1 MKNPST
7 SKPKTENAQATLD
20 EINSQIQSLIQK
32 RIGLAQPLKDRY
44 AELRAELHGVETQI
58 RELDAAWKPSPLKPK
73 AEDKIKEVIAANGGP
88 MSEAEIVKACG
99 NVFTKWKVKQTL
111 KKKFVADKD
120 GKFSVKA

>member
-20 EINSQIQSLIQK
+20 EINSQIQTLIQK

-44 AELRAELHGVETQI
+44 AELRAELHGVETKI
-58 RELDAAWKPSPLKPK
+58 RELDATWKPSPLKPK

-88 MSEAEIVKACG
+88 MSEAEIVKAVG
-99 NVFTKWKVKQTL
+99 DQFTKWKVKQTL